1 MNICTLFRSRIT
13 MKGTWGILMK
23 IKSFLETFAGA
34 ILGILLLFFGV
45 QFFGVGNPGLVASGA
60 ISFSFGVLYLAG
72 AIIITL
78 LLGTK
83 LSILKPFVF
92 IYNVIAWP
100 LLMFVQHLVTMI
112 NLGAQNLTAT
122 DWIIY
127 LSLFLAIFLIVT
139 MTILHAVLPSKIVGK
154 IRNIGFIVFFALLV
168 LTIVF
173 PLGFGLTTLG
183 LITLY
188 ELITLAC
195 YVSIAANYL
204 NASAKKEDASEEAP
218 KEEPVEE
225 EPVEEAPKAE
235 EPKEEAPAEEEP
247 VEEPAE

>member
-1 MNICTLFRSRIT
+1 
-13 MKGTWGILMK
+13 MK

-45 QFFGVGNPGLVASGA
+45 QFFGVGNPGFVAYGA

-112 NLGAQNLTAT
+112 NLGAENLTAT

-139 MTILHAVLPSKIVGK
+139 MTILHAVLPSKTVGK

-173 PLGFGLTTLG
+173 PLGYGLTTLG
-183 LITLY
+183 EITLY

-204 NASAKKEDASEEAP
+204 NASAKKEAAREEAAP

-225 EPVEEAPKAE
+225 EPVEET
-235 EPKEEAPAEEEP
+235 PKEEPVEEEP

>member
-1 MNICTLFRSRIT
+1 
-13 MKGTWGILMK
+13 MK

-34 ILGILLLFFGV
+34 ILGILLLFFGMGY
-45 QFFGVGNPGLVASGA
+45 FGVGNPGVVAYGA
-60 ISFSFGVLYLAG
+60 ICFSFGVLYLAG

-112 NLGAQNLTAT
+112 NLGAGNLTVT

-139 MTILHAVLPSKIVGK
+139 MVILHAVLPSKIVGK

-173 PLGFGLTTLG
+173 PLGFGMTTLG
-183 LITLY
+183 QITLY
-188 ELITLAC
+188 ELITLVC
-195 YVSIAANYL
+195 YVSIAMNYL
-204 NASAKKEDASEEAP
+204 TASAKKEAEREEAP
-218 KEEPVEE
+218 KEEEPVEE